1 MSKSYNLDRFSSRLR
16 EFISVCS
23 PGKAEGKGIE
33 DAGDSAFADM
43 ALELFAAQFE
53 LNGPYRKFCG
63 ARKASPGTIA
73 TWDEIP
79 AISTSA
85 FKELEVTCLPDQ
97 DRTTVFYSS
106 GTTLQRPSRHFHSPT
121 SLSIYEESAKR
132 WFRKNVL
139 HGSER
144 IRMVSLTPGHAAASH
159 SSLVHMFEV
168 VMRDFG
174 SADSAFVGDI
184 GPDGTWTLE
193 PLLALER
200 LLGAQN
206 TGKPVMV
213 LGTAFSFVHLLDSM
227 ADQNLHFCLPPG
239 SRVMETG
246 GYKGRSRAMPKS
258 ELHSF
263 ISKRLGISPA
273 GIICEYGMS
282 ELSSQAYA
290 SPQSD
295 GGGRPLQRSADF
307 PVRSESLYLRA
318 ATNCSYRFP
327 PWTRAR
333 VVSPETGLE
342 VGEGQTGLVQVF
354 DLANVYSVL
363 AVQTEDLAIRR
374 GKGFELLGRAAVAES
389 RGCSLMSA

>member
-1 MSKSYNLDRFSSRLR
+1 MSASQCLDPFAARLR
-16 EFISVCS
+16 EFIRFCDLATS
-23 PGKAEGKGIE
+23 E
-33 DAGDSAFADM
+33 AGGESQAGRTAFGGL
-43 ALELFAAQFE
+43 ALDLFARQFE
-53 LNGPYRKFCG
+53 LNTPYRKFCE
-63 ARKASPGTIA
+63 ARKVSPDTIA
-73 TWDEIP
+73 AWDHIP

-85 FKELEVTCLPDQ
+85 FKDFEITCLPRQ
-97 DRTTVFYSS
+97 ERTAVFQSS
-106 GTTLQRPSRHFHSPT
+106 GTTQQTPSRHFHSPA
-121 SLSIYEESAKR
+121 SLSLYEESAAC
-132 WFRKNVL
+132 WFRQNVL
-139 HGSER
+139 NENER
-144 IRMVSLTPGHAAASH
+144 VRMVCLTPNRVSAPH
-159 SSLVHMFEV
+159 SSLVHMFETV
-168 VMRDFG
+168 IRDFG
-174 SADSAFVGDI
+174 AADSAFVGDI
-184 GPDGTWTLE
+184 GPDGTWTLD
-193 PLLALER
+193 PVLAL
-200 LLGAQN
+200 AQLQN
-206 TGKPVMV
+206 AQKTGRQVFV

-227 ADQNLHFCLPPG
+227 AERNLHLCLPPG

-263 ISKRLGISPA
+263 ISKQLGISA
-273 GIICEYGMS
+273 GEIICEYGMS

-307 PVRSESLYLRA
+307 PVRSKSLYLRA

-327 PWTRAR
+327 PWARAR

-354 DLANVYSVL
+354 DLVNVYSVL

-374 GKGFELLGRAAVAES
+374 GKGFEFLGRAALAES